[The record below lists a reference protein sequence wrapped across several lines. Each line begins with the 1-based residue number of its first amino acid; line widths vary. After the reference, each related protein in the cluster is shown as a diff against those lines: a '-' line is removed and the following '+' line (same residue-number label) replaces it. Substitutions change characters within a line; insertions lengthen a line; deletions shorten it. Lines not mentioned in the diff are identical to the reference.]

1 MQLASQAW
9 ARTGLQ
15 LHLEPRLQDRGGSA
29 RRSKQSVLKEIN
41 PQHSLEGLM
50 LRLKLQYSDHLM
62 GRAGSLEKTLM
73 LGKTEGGKRRGRQR
87 MRWLDGTTYSMDM
100 CFGKSGS

>member
-1 MQLASQAW
+1 MQLASQAR

-15 LHLEPRLQDRGGSA
+15 LHLEPRPQDRGGSA
-29 RRSKQSVLKEIN
+29 RRSKQSVLKEIT
-41 PQHSLEGLM
+41 PEHSLEGLM

-62 GRAGSLEKTLM
+62 GRAGALEKTLT

-87 MRWLDGTTYSMDM
+87 MRRLDGITYSMDV
-100 CFGKSGS
+100 SL